1 MTLVTSASFK
11 QSTSSGCNEPFS
23 SPLFYELAAQFNQTT
38 RHVILELG
46 SASSGILALL
56 QNKRCRLLVANAA
69 MELSALDEK
78 MQDADSLAQEV
89 ERLVFDAG
97 EEKVDAVF
105 CWDLLNYL
113 SLPLM
118 KAFSTRLAAIM
129 SPGGMVHAYIHSAN
143 ANMPL
148 YPPRYSPQGENL
160 VLRLDHDP
168 DTLKT
173 PRYSFGDLE
182 KHADGLHVD
191 RSMLL
196 RNGIQEYLLRVK

>member
-1 MTLVTSASFK
+1 MALDTSASFK

-23 SPLFYELAAQFNQTT
+23 SPLFYELVAEFNQTT

-56 QNKRCRLLVANAA
+56 QNKRCRLLVANAS
-69 MELSALDEK
+69 MDLSALDEK
-78 MQDADSLAQEV
+78 TQSAESIVQEV
-89 ERLVFDAG
+89 ARLIFDAG
-97 EEKVDAVF
+97 EEKVDTVF

-113 SLPLM
+113 SLPM
-118 KAFSTRLAAIM
+118 IQTFSARLAAIM

-160 VLRLDHDP
+160 VLRVDHDP

-182 KHADGLHVD
+182 KYADGLHVD